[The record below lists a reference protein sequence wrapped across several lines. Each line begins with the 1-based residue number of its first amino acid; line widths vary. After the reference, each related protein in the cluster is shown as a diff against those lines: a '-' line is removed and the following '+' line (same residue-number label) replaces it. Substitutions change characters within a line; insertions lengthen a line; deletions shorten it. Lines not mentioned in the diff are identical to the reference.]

1 MLYSTF
7 QLGTAS
13 IGVPIHTVLEI
24 VRSSTFHHIRGAPE
38 VIDGL
43 INLRG
48 KVVTVINT
56 GLAFGSHKVMP
67 SDESRIY
74 IFKSISELKEVGDHD
89 IDMEFPPDNIGLHV
103 DRISNVINVEKHE
116 LQPVPQNMIHPFYQ
130 HVVRKGDEFIIVLRP
145 SRILT
150 LNKN

>member
-7 QLGTAS
+7 QLGDTL

-24 VRSSTFHHIRGAPE
+24 VRSTTFHHIRGAPE

-56 GLAFGSHKVMP
+56 GLAFGTHKVLP
-67 SDESRIY
+67 TDESRIY
-74 IFKSISELKEVGDHD
+74 IFKNVSELKESGDRET
-89 IDMEFPPDNIGLHV
+89 DMEFPPDNIGLHV
-103 DRISNVINVEKHE
+103 DRISNVIDVEKDE
-116 LQPVPQNMIHPFYQ
+116 LQAVPQNMMHPFYH
-130 HVVRKGDEFIIVLRP
+130 HVVRKGDAFIIVLKP

-150 LNKN
+150 LDKN